1 MTTATQIQAVATV
14 ESLLSPIDQLAVLD
28 REQKAL
34 AAKVKTLKDEVAN
47 TYGEGKH
54 RGEKYGVTVVI
65 ADVIGSVNYEALCKH
80 FKITEEQLNSFRK
93 EGSAR
98 ITVTPTA

>member
-1 MTTATQIQAVATV
+1 
-14 ESLLSPIDQLAVLD
+14 
-28 REQKAL
+28 
-34 AAKVKTLKDEVAN
+34 
-47 TYGEGKH
+47 
-54 RGEKYGVTVVI
+54 VTVVI

>member
-1 MTTATQIQAVATV
+1 MTTATQIQAVAAV
-14 ESLLSPIDQLAVLD
+14 ESLLNPIDQLAVLD

-80 FKITEEQLNSFRK
+80 FNITEEQLNSFRK

>member
-1 MTTATQIQAVATV
+1 MTTATLIQAVATV
-14 ESLLSPIDQLAVLD
+14 ESLLSPIYQLAVLD
-28 REQKAL
+28 REQKSL
-34 AAKVKTLKDEVAN
+34 AAKIKTLKDEVAN